1 MKAIGDWI
9 LVEPLRLES
18 DSGILSS
25 AMDRGKVIAVSDG
38 MVRNGCIQIGD
49 IAIFDLNKVGF
60 KHPDFWAIDFK
71 WVFAIQ

>member
-1 MKAIGDWI
+1 MIAVGDWV
-9 LVEPLRLES
+9 LVEPLQKES

-25 AMDRGKVIAVSDG
+25 AMDRGKVIGASREL
-38 MVRNGCIQIGD
+38 RNNGIQLNKIV
-49 IAIFDLNKVGF
+49 IFDLNKVAY